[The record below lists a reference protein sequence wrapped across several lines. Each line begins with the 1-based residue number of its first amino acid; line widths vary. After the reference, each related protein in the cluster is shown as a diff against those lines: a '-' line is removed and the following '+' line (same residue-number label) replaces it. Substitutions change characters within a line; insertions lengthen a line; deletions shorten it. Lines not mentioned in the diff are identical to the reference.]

1 LAGIAVGAEK
11 VGTKAL
17 ISLKCGEIA
26 LMLLSTNRKLESYLY
41 TLSFDAKIN
50 DLG

>member
-1 LAGIAVGAEK
+1 

-26 LMLLSTNRKLESYLY
+26 LMLLSTDRKLESY